1 MTPQTKRLG
10 TILVIVAMISFAAWP
25 FWKALYF
32 NAASAALQERANKLA
47 QKNPSLQTAW
57 DVALTDGVLTQA
69 EAKLIVEGAGEKLE
83 AGQ

>member
-1 MTPQTKRLG
+1 MTARTKQVG
-10 TILVIVAMISFAAWP
+10 VILALVAMISFGAWP

-32 NAASAALQERANKLA
+32 NVASAALQERASQLA
-47 QKNPSLQTAW
+47 QKDPSLQTAW

-83 AGQ
+83 TGE